1 MFDIIARLLAWLFDL
16 WPSFGGS
23 IILLT
28 MVVMLITTPLTIKGT
43 RSMIQMQRLQPE
55 LKAIQER
62 HKNDRVKMN
71 EEVMAFYQQNNINPL
86 GGCFPMLVQFP
97 VFIVLYQVLRGLTR
111 RDSSIGQQGG
121 WSAAEIVQGDGTTA
135 VIAETSRFNPAYL
148 DHTTDLY
155 QKLAATNE
163 MPFLGIDLARS
174 ARSVLG
180 DSFTSAIP
188 YLLMI
193 LAVGATT
200 YFNQRQIQGRSTSQ
214 ANPQQ
219 QLLLKVMPF
228 FLPVISF
235 SLQAS
240 LVVYFLVSNLYR
252 FAQQGYITRALYGN
266 GQAEP
271 VVVSNNQKSGNQ
283 KSGNQKSKAGNKA
296 NTGSAKSSGQK
307 GKKAPSGAKASG
319 KSSKQEATPPPPGR
333 AKRKN
338 FGDRPTKSNK
348 SSSTGKS
355 GERTSGRT
363 TPKGGV
369 TPRARNPKK
378 RK

>member
-28 MVVMLITTPLTIKGT
+28 MVVMIITTPLTLKGT

-55 LKAIQER
+55 LKAIQEKHR
-62 HKNDRVKMN
+62 NDRVKMN
-71 EEVMAFYQQNNINPL
+71 EEVMAFYQANSINPL

-111 RDSSIGQQGG
+111 RNSDVGQQLG
-121 WSAAEIVQGDGTTA
+121 WSAARLFTDQTSTA
-135 VIAETSRFNPAYL
+135 VVAEPERFNPAYL
-148 DHTTDLY
+148 DHTTSLW
-155 QKLAATNE
+155 QELASTNE
-163 MPFLGIDLARS
+163 MPFLGVDLARS
-174 ARSVLG
+174 ARDVLG
-180 DSFTSAIP
+180 DSFVTALP
-188 YLLMI
+188 YLIMI
-193 LAVGATT
+193 VIVGVTT
-200 YFNQRQIQGRSTSQ
+200 YLNQRQIQGRSTAQ

-240 LVVYFLVSNLYR
+240 LVVYFLVSNVYR
-252 FAQQGYITRALYGN
+252 YAQQAYITRALYGAD
-266 GQAEP
+266 GDGPP
-271 VVVSNNQKSGNQ
+271 VVVPTKT
-283 KSGNQKSKAGNKA
+283 KDTPKAKA
-296 NTGSAKSSGQK
+296 TP
-307 GKKAPSGAKASG
+307 KKAPSGAKSAKGKNTKNAKNAKNDPAPAGRSRRKAFGDKPSPSSNKRSNGSSG
-319 KSSKQEATPPPPGR
+319 GSAKATPSR
-333 AKRKN
+333 V
-338 FGDRPTKSNK
+338 
-348 SSSTGKS
+348 
-355 GERTSGRT
+355 

-369 TPRARNPKK
+369 QPRPRKTKK